1 MRKFSLVFVF
11 VFISILSFSLDIR
24 DLKPSS
30 PYYSQVV
37 RIVSDGL
44 LELDSQGR
52 FNGSSN
58 VMRFDI
64 AFFGANLIDYLDQ
77 KYSSSFDNFEKRI
90 SQIDTESLENR
101 INNIETT
108 LYNYDGKII
117 SMEKKIDSK
126 ISGLNS
132 DIAQQKSRIEALE
145 KFMNVDGPLDTD
157 SAIFKIISDS
167 AATIANDTAKK
178 TADAYLKTLMSFSEQ
193 SNKKVDLFQSELL
206 RIEDKLDKTTDSIS
220 FLFAQYEE
228 KNRQQ
233 LNDYAKQRLD
243 SEMEGMKVALRNIVN
258 SHIGFYNQTAE
269 ATLSNLRDRI
279 AALEYSG
286 QNQYEKRFND
296 IISRLVYL
304 ESKET
309 VPSFQNTLQDDKQ
322 LLIIKKD
329 TQALADDI
337 KDIRTLYDKLN
348 NRVEYINA
356 FIETYDGRSEYF
368 TKKLSELE
376 SKNSDVNSFIGE
388 LRQMLENI
396 KNNSEITKPGS
407 ITDYVVKNDFV
418 NLQQEVRLMQE
429 YLNMYSDKFSQ
440 LYIYTVKANEYDEKF
455 KMAEKTQSIQNESF
469 QKLSLRTDSV
479 ESQINSLS
487 SIIKL
492 DKDTLNTIGNVASI
506 GKRVG
511 ENEKRLEELS
521 SLVYENQN
529 KLELIYNSDLLKQSN
544 SLVSEINKK
553 EIQKL
558 KEDYDF
564 LVKSYILLKNQA
576 ASSAAT
582 EIAGTAD
589 LNNMKTEIKRELS
602 SDLAS
607 DLIKIQSDMSDI
619 KKTVLSLDS
628 KYNELNAEKAS
639 KKEVA
644 DIESSVQKV
653 TASSELSSKITEM
666 EKQISELQ
674 KPNQDIFWSSTIS
687 GVLGVAVGALIT
699 YFLLSPSL

>member
-1 MRKFSLVFVF
+1 MRKFFLVIIFVF
-11 VFISILSFSLDIR
+11 VSILTFSLEIR

-37 RIVSDGL
+37 RMVTDGL

-64 AFFGANLIDYLDQ
+64 AFFGANLIDYLDK
-77 KYSSSFDNFEKRI
+77 KYSSSFDDFEKRI

-108 LYNYDGKII
+108 LYNYDSKII
-117 SMEKKIDSK
+117 SMEKRIDSK

-145 KFMNVDGPLDTD
+145 KFMNIDGPLDTD
-157 SAIFKIISDS
+157 SAIFKVISDN
-167 AATIANDTAKK
+167 AVAIANDTAKK
-178 TADAYLKTLMSFSEQ
+178 TADSYLKTLMSFSEQ

-206 RIEDKLDKTTDSIS
+206 RIEEKLDKTTDSIS

-269 ATLSNLRDRI
+269 ATLSTLRDRI

-309 VPSFQNTLQDDKQ
+309 VPAFQSTVQNDKE

-329 TQALADDI
+329 TQSLANDI
-337 KDIRTLYDKLN
+337 KDTKTLYDNLN

-356 FIETYDGRSEYF
+356 FIDTYDGRNEYF

-376 SKNSDVNSFIGE
+376 SKNSDVNSFVGE

-396 KNNSEITKPGS
+396 KATSDISIPAS
-407 ITDYVVKNDFV
+407 ITDYVLKNDFV

-440 LYIYTVKANEYDEKF
+440 LYIYTIKANEYDEKF
-455 KMAEKTQSIQNESF
+455 KISEKTQSAQNESI

-487 SIIKL
+487 SLIKL

-506 GKRVG
+506 AKRVG
-511 ENEKRLEELS
+511 ESEKKLEDLS

-544 SLVSEINKK
+544 SLVSEINKN

-564 LVKSYILLKNQA
+564 LVKSYILLKNQTV
-576 ASSAAT
+576 SPEAT
-582 EIAGTAD
+582 KIAETVD
-589 LNNMKTEIKRELS
+589 LSNMKTEIKRELS

-607 DLIKIQSDMSDI
+607 ELIKLQSDMSDI
-619 KKTVLSLDS
+619 KKTVFSLST
-628 KYNELNAEKAS
+628 KYNEINAEKAS

-644 DIESSVQKV
+644 DIELSVQKV
-653 TASSELSSKITEM
+653 TASSELSLKVTEM

>member
-1 MRKFSLVFVF
+1 MRKFFLVIIFVF
-11 VFISILSFSLDIR
+11 VSILTFSLEIR

-37 RIVSDGL
+37 RMVTDGL

-64 AFFGANLIDYLDQ
+64 AFFGANLIDYLDK
-77 KYSSSFDNFEKRI
+77 KYSSSFDDFEKRI

-108 LYNYDGKII
+108 LYNYDSKII
-117 SMEKKIDSK
+117 SMEKRIDSK

-145 KFMNVDGPLDTD
+145 KFMNIDGPLDTD
-157 SAIFKIISDS
+157 SAIFKVISDN
-167 AATIANDTAKK
+167 AVAIANDTAKK
-178 TADAYLKTLMSFSEQ
+178 TADSYLKTLMSFSEQ

-206 RIEDKLDKTTDSIS
+206 RIEEKLDKTTDSIS

-269 ATLSNLRDRI
+269 ATLSTLRDRI

-309 VPSFQNTLQDDKQ
+309 VPAFQSTVQNDKE

-329 TQALADDI
+329 TQSLANDI
-337 KDIRTLYDKLN
+337 KDTKTLYDNLN

-356 FIETYDGRSEYF
+356 FIDTYDGRNEYF

-376 SKNSDVNSFIGE
+376 SKNSDVNSFVGE

-396 KNNSEITKPGS
+396 KATSDQSIPSS
-407 ITDYVVKNDFV
+407 ITDYVLKNDFV

-429 YLNMYSDKFSQ
+429 YLNMYSDKLSQ
-440 LYIYTVKANEYDEKF
+440 LYIYTIKANEYDEKF
-455 KMAEKTQSIQNESF
+455 KISEKTQSAQNESI

-487 SIIKL
+487 SLIKL

-506 GKRVG
+506 AKRVG
-511 ENEKRLEELS
+511 ESEKKLEDLS

-544 SLVSEINKK
+544 SLV
-553 EIQKL
+553 
-558 KEDYDF
+558 
-564 LVKSYILLKNQA
+564 
-576 ASSAAT
+576 
-582 EIAGTAD
+582 
-589 LNNMKTEIKRELS
+589 
-602 SDLAS
+602 
-607 DLIKIQSDMSDI
+607 
-619 KKTVLSLDS
+619 
-628 KYNELNAEKAS
+628 
-639 KKEVA
+639 
-644 DIESSVQKV
+644 
-653 TASSELSSKITEM
+653 
-666 EKQISELQ
+666 
-674 KPNQDIFWSSTIS
+674 
-687 GVLGVAVGALIT
+687 
-699 YFLLSPSL
+699 

>member
-1 MRKFSLVFVF
+1 MRKFFLVFIFIF
-11 VFISILSFSLDIR
+11 VSIPVFSLEIR

-37 RIVSDGL
+37 RMVTDGL

-64 AFFGANLIDYLDQ
+64 AFFGANLIDYLDK
-77 KYSSSFDNFEKRI
+77 KYSSSFDDFEKRI

-108 LYNYDGKII
+108 LYNYDSKII

-132 DIAQQKSRIEALE
+132 DIAQQKSRVEALE
-145 KFMNVDGPLDTD
+145 KFMNIDGPLDTD
-157 SAIFKIISDS
+157 SAIFKVILDN
-167 AATIANDTAKK
+167 AAAIANDTAKK
-178 TADAYLKTLMSFSEQ
+178 TADSYLKTLMSFSEQ

-206 RIEDKLDKTTDSIS
+206 RIEEKLDKTTDSIS

-243 SEMEGMKVALRNIVN
+243 SEMEGIKVALRNIVN

-269 ATLSNLRDRI
+269 ATLSALRDRI

-296 IISRLVYL
+296 IISRLAYL

-309 VPSFQNTLQDDKQ
+309 VSTFQSTVQNDTE

-329 TQALADDI
+329 IESLANDI
-337 KDIRTLYDKLN
+337 KDNKTLYDKLN

-356 FIETYDGRSEYF
+356 FIDTYDNRNEYF
-368 TKKLSELE
+368 TRKLSELE
-376 SKNSDVNSFIGE
+376 SKNSDVNSFVGE

-396 KNNSEITKPGS
+396 KATSNQSIPSS
-407 ITDYVVKNDFV
+407 ITDYVLKNDFV

-429 YLNMYSDKFSQ
+429 YINMYSDKLSQ
-440 LYIYTVKANEYDEKF
+440 LYIYTIKANEYDEKF
-455 KMAEKTQSIQNESF
+455 KISEKTQSAQNESI
-469 QKLSLRTDSV
+469 QKLLLRTDSV

-487 SIIKL
+487 SLIKL

-506 GKRVG
+506 AKRVG
-511 ENEKRLEELS
+511 ESEKKLEDLS

-544 SLVSEINKK
+544 SLVSEINKN

-564 LVKSYILLKNQA
+564 LVKSYILLKNQTVSPETTKIA
-576 ASSAAT
+576 ETVDLSS
-582 EIAGTAD
+582 
-589 LNNMKTEIKRELS
+589 MKTEIKRELS

-607 DLIKIQSDMSDI
+607 ELIKLQSDMSDI
-619 KKTVLSLDS
+619 KKTVFSLST
-628 KYNELNAEKAS
+628 KYNEINAEKAS

-644 DIESSVQKV
+644 DIELSVQKV
-653 TASSELSSKITEM
+653 TASSELSLKVTEM

>member
-1 MRKFSLVFVF
+1 MRKFFLVFIFIF
-11 VFISILSFSLDIR
+11 VSIPVFSLEIR

-37 RIVSDGL
+37 RMVTDGL

-64 AFFGANLIDYLDQ
+64 AFFGANLIDYLDK
-77 KYSSSFDNFEKRI
+77 KYSSSFDDFEKRI

-108 LYNYDGKII
+108 LYNYDSKII

-132 DIAQQKSRIEALE
+132 DIAQQKSRVEALE
-145 KFMNVDGPLDTD
+145 KFMNIDGPLDTD
-157 SAIFKIISDS
+157 SAIFKVILDN
-167 AATIANDTAKK
+167 AAAIANDTAKK
-178 TADAYLKTLMSFSEQ
+178 TADSYLKTLMSFSEQ

-206 RIEDKLDKTTDSIS
+206 RIEEKLDKTTDSIS

-243 SEMEGMKVALRNIVN
+243 SEMEGIKVALRNIVN

-269 ATLSNLRDRI
+269 ATLSALRDRI

-296 IISRLVYL
+296 IISRLAYL

-309 VPSFQNTLQDDKQ
+309 VSTFQSTVQNDTE

-329 TQALADDI
+329 IESLANDI
-337 KDIRTLYDKLN
+337 KDNKTLYDKLN

-356 FIETYDGRSEYF
+356 FIDTYDNRNEYF
-368 TKKLSELE
+368 TRKLSELE
-376 SKNSDVNSFIGE
+376 SKNSDVNSFVGE

-396 KNNSEITKPGS
+396 KATSDQSIPSS
-407 ITDYVVKNDFV
+407 ITDYVLKNDFV

-429 YLNMYSDKFSQ
+429 YINMYSDKLSQ
-440 LYIYTVKANEYDEKF
+440 LYIYTIKANEYDEKF
-455 KMAEKTQSIQNESF
+455 KISEKTQSAQNESI

-487 SIIKL
+487 SLIKL

-506 GKRVG
+506 AKRVG
-511 ENEKRLEELS
+511 ESEKKLEDLS

-544 SLVSEINKK
+544 SLVSEINKN

-564 LVKSYILLKNQA
+564 LVKSYILLKNQTVSPETTKIA
-576 ASSAAT
+576 ETVDLSS
-582 EIAGTAD
+582 
-589 LNNMKTEIKRELS
+589 MKTEIKRELS

-607 DLIKIQSDMSDI
+607 ELIKLQSDMSDI
-619 KKTVLSLDS
+619 KKTVFSLST
-628 KYNELNAEKAS
+628 KYNEINAEKAS

-644 DIESSVQKV
+644 DIELSVQKV
-653 TASSELSSKITEM
+653 TASSELSLKVTEM

>member
-1 MRKFSLVFVF
+1 MRKFFLVIIFVF
-11 VFISILSFSLDIR
+11 VSILTFSLEIR

-37 RIVSDGL
+37 RMVTDGL

-64 AFFGANLIDYLDQ
+64 AFFGANLIDYLDK
-77 KYSSSFDNFEKRI
+77 KYSSSFDDFEKRI

-108 LYNYDGKII
+108 LYNYDSKII
-117 SMEKKIDSK
+117 SMEKRIDSK

-145 KFMNVDGPLDTD
+145 KFMNIDGPLDTD
-157 SAIFKIISDS
+157 SAIFKVISDN
-167 AATIANDTAKK
+167 AVAIANDTAKK
-178 TADAYLKTLMSFSEQ
+178 TADSYLKTLMSFSEQ

-206 RIEDKLDKTTDSIS
+206 RIEEKLDKTTDSIS

-269 ATLSNLRDRI
+269 ATLSTLRDRI

-309 VPSFQNTLQDDKQ
+309 VPAFQSTVQNDKE

-329 TQALADDI
+329 TQSLANDI
-337 KDIRTLYDKLN
+337 KDTKTLYDNLN

-356 FIETYDGRSEYF
+356 FIDTYDGRNEYF

-376 SKNSDVNSFIGE
+376 SKNSDVNSFVGE

-396 KNNSEITKPGS
+396 KATSDISIPAS
-407 ITDYVVKNDFV
+407 ITDYVLKNDFV

-440 LYIYTVKANEYDEKF
+440 LYIYTIKANEYDEKF
-455 KMAEKTQSIQNESF
+455 NISEKTQSLQNESM

-487 SIIKL
+487 SLIKL

-511 ENEKRLEELS
+511 ENEKKLEDLS

-576 ASSAAT
+576 VSPEAT
-582 EIAGTAD
+582 EIAETVD
-589 LNNMKTEIKRELS
+589 LSNMKTEIKRELS

-607 DLIKIQSDMSDI
+607 ELIKLQSDMSDT
-619 KKTVLSLDS
+619 KKTVLSLSS
-628 KYNELNAEKAS
+628 KYNEMNAEKAS

-644 DIESSVQKV
+644 DIELSVQKV
-653 TASSELSSKITEM
+653 TASSELSLKITEM

>member
-1 MRKFSLVFVF
+1 MVT
-11 VFISILSFSLDIR
+11 
-24 DLKPSS
+24 
-30 PYYSQVV
+30 
-37 RIVSDGL
+37 DGL

-64 AFFGANLIDYLDQ
+64 AFFGANLIDYLDK
-77 KYSSSFDNFEKRI
+77 KYSSSFDDFEKRI

-108 LYNYDGKII
+108 LYNYDSKII
-117 SMEKKIDSK
+117 SMEKRIDSK

-145 KFMNVDGPLDTD
+145 KFMNIDGPLDTD
-157 SAIFKIISDS
+157 SAIFKVISDN
-167 AATIANDTAKK
+167 AVAIANDTAKK
-178 TADAYLKTLMSFSEQ
+178 TADSYLKTLMSFSEQ

-206 RIEDKLDKTTDSIS
+206 RIEEKLDKTTDSIS

-269 ATLSNLRDRI
+269 ATLSTLRDRI

-309 VPSFQNTLQDDKQ
+309 VPAFQSTVQNDKE

-329 TQALADDI
+329 TQSLANDI
-337 KDIRTLYDKLN
+337 KDTKTLYDNLN

-356 FIETYDGRSEYF
+356 FIDTYDGRNEYF

-376 SKNSDVNSFIGE
+376 SKNSDVNSFVGE

-396 KNNSEITKPGS
+396 KATSDISIPAS
-407 ITDYVVKNDFV
+407 ITDYVLKNDFV

-440 LYIYTVKANEYDEKF
+440 LYIYTIKANEYDEKF
-455 KMAEKTQSIQNESF
+455 NISEKTQSLQNESM

-487 SIIKL
+487 SLIKL

-511 ENEKRLEELS
+511 ENEKKLEDLS

-576 ASSAAT
+576 VSPEAT
-582 EIAGTAD
+582 EIAETVD
-589 LNNMKTEIKRELS
+589 LSNMKTEIKRELS

-607 DLIKIQSDMSDI
+607 ELIKLQSDMSDT
-619 KKTVLSLDS
+619 KKTVLSLSS
-628 KYNELNAEKAS
+628 KYNEMNAEKAS

-644 DIESSVQKV
+644 DIELSVQKV
-653 TASSELSSKITEM
+653 TASSELSLKITEM

>member
-37 RIVSDGL
+37 RMVSDGL

-90 SQIDTESLENR
+90 SQIDIKSLENR

-348 NRVEYINA
+348 NGVEYINA

-674 KPNQDIFWSSTIS
+674 KPNQDIFWSSTLS

>member
-1 MRKFSLVFVF
+1 M
-11 VFISILSFSLDIR
+11 
-24 DLKPSS
+24 
-30 PYYSQVV
+30 
-37 RIVSDGL
+37 VSDGL

-90 SQIDTESLENR
+90 SQIDIKSLENR

-674 KPNQDIFWSSTIS
+674 KPNQDIFWSSTLS

>member
-1 MRKFSLVFVF
+1 
-11 VFISILSFSLDIR
+11 
-24 DLKPSS
+24 
-30 PYYSQVV
+30 
-37 RIVSDGL
+37 
-44 LELDSQGR
+44 
-52 FNGSSN
+52 
-58 VMRFDI
+58 
-64 AFFGANLIDYLDQ
+64 
-77 KYSSSFDNFEKRI
+77 
-90 SQIDTESLENR
+90 
-101 INNIETT
+101 
-108 LYNYDGKII
+108 
-117 SMEKKIDSK
+117 
-126 ISGLNS
+126 
-132 DIAQQKSRIEALE
+132 
-145 KFMNVDGPLDTD
+145 
-157 SAIFKIISDS
+157 
-167 AATIANDTAKK
+167 
-178 TADAYLKTLMSFSEQ
+178 
-193 SNKKVDLFQSELL
+193 
-206 RIEDKLDKTTDSIS
+206 
-220 FLFAQYEE
+220 
-228 KNRQQ
+228 
-233 LNDYAKQRLD
+233 DYAKQRLD

-396 KNNSEITKPGS
+396 KNNSEISKPGS

-529 KLELIYNSDLLKQSN
+529 KLELIYNSDLSKQSN

-582 EIAGTAD
+582 EIAETVD
-589 LNNMKTEIKRELS
+589 LSNMKTEIKRELS

-607 DLIKIQSDMSDI
+607 ELIKLQSDMSDT
-619 KKTVLSLDS
+619 KKTVLSLSS
-628 KYNELNAEKAS
+628 KYNEMNAEKAS

-644 DIESSVQKV
+644 DIELSVQKV
-653 TASSELSSKITEM
+653 TASSELSLKITEM

-687 GVLGVAVGALIT
+687 GVLGVAVGAMIT

>member
-1 MRKFSLVFVF
+1 MRKFFLVIIFVF
-11 VFISILSFSLDIR
+11 VSILTFSLEIR

-37 RIVSDGL
+37 RMVTDGL

-64 AFFGANLIDYLDQ
+64 AFFGANLIDYLDK
-77 KYSSSFDNFEKRI
+77 KYSSSFDDFEKRI

-108 LYNYDGKII
+108 LYNYDSKII
-117 SMEKKIDSK
+117 SMEKRIDSK

-145 KFMNVDGPLDTD
+145 KFMNIDGPLDTD
-157 SAIFKIISDS
+157 SAIFKVISDN
-167 AATIANDTAKK
+167 AVAIANDTAKK
-178 TADAYLKTLMSFSEQ
+178 TADSYLKTLMSFSEQ

-206 RIEDKLDKTTDSIS
+206 RIEEKLDKTTDSIS

-269 ATLSNLRDRI
+269 ATLSTLRDRI

-309 VPSFQNTLQDDKQ
+309 VPAFQSTVQNDKE

-329 TQALADDI
+329 TQSLANDI
-337 KDIRTLYDKLN
+337 KDTKTLYDNLN

-356 FIETYDGRSEYF
+356 FIDTYDGRNEYF

-376 SKNSDVNSFIGE
+376 SKNSDVNSFVGE

-396 KNNSEITKPGS
+396 KATSDISIPAS
-407 ITDYVVKNDFV
+407 ITDYVLKNDFV

-440 LYIYTVKANEYDEKF
+440 LYIYTIKANEYDEKF
-455 KMAEKTQSIQNESF
+455 KISEKTQSLQNESM

-487 SIIKL
+487 SLIKL

-511 ENEKRLEELS
+511 ENEKKLEDLS

-576 ASSAAT
+576 VSPEAT
-582 EIAGTAD
+582 EIAETVD
-589 LNNMKTEIKRELS
+589 LSNMKTEIKRELS

-607 DLIKIQSDMSDI
+607 ELIKLQSDMSDT
-619 KKTVLSLDS
+619 KKTVLSLSS
-628 KYNELNAEKAS
+628 KYNEMNAEKAS

-644 DIESSVQKV
+644 DIELSVQKV
-653 TASSELSSKITEM
+653 TASSELSLKITEM

-687 GVLGVAVGALIT
+687 GVLGVAVGAMIT

>member
-1 MRKFSLVFVF
+1 MRKFFLVVIFVF
-11 VFISILSFSLDIR
+11 VSILTFSLEIR

-37 RIVSDGL
+37 RMVTDGL

-64 AFFGANLIDYLDQ
+64 AFFGANLIDYLDK
-77 KYSSSFDNFEKRI
+77 KYSSSFDDFEKRI

-108 LYNYDGKII
+108 LYNYDSKII
-117 SMEKKIDSK
+117 SMEKRIDSK

-145 KFMNVDGPLDTD
+145 KFMNIDGPLDTD
-157 SAIFKIISDS
+157 SAIFKVISDN
-167 AATIANDTAKK
+167 AVAIANDTAKK
-178 TADAYLKTLMSFSEQ
+178 TADSYLKTLMSFSEQ

-206 RIEDKLDKTTDSIS
+206 RIEEKLDKTTDSIS

-269 ATLSNLRDRI
+269 ATLSTLRDRI

-309 VPSFQNTLQDDKQ
+309 VPAFQSTVQNDKE

-329 TQALADDI
+329 TQSLANDI
-337 KDIRTLYDKLN
+337 KDTKTLYDNLN

-356 FIETYDGRSEYF
+356 FIDTYDGRNEYF

-376 SKNSDVNSFIGE
+376 SKNSDVNSFVGE

-396 KNNSEITKPGS
+396 KATSDQSIPSS
-407 ITDYVVKNDFV
+407 ITDYVLKNDFV

-429 YLNMYSDKFSQ
+429 YINMYSDKLSQ
-440 LYIYTVKANEYDEKF
+440 LYIYTIKANEYDEKF
-455 KMAEKTQSIQNESF
+455 KISEKTGRKGTEGEESTGLGLILCKDF
-469 QKLSLRTDSV
+469 VKLNKGEIWA
-479 ESQINSLS
+479 ESAEGKGSTFYF
-487 SIIKL
+487 
-492 DKDTLNTIGNVASI
+492 TLPKG
-506 GKRVG
+506 
-511 ENEKRLEELS
+511 
-521 SLVYENQN
+521 
-529 KLELIYNSDLLKQSN
+529 
-544 SLVSEINKK
+544 
-553 EIQKL
+553 
-558 KEDYDF
+558 
-564 LVKSYILLKNQA
+564 
-576 ASSAAT
+576 
-582 EIAGTAD
+582 
-589 LNNMKTEIKRELS
+589 
-602 SDLAS
+602 
-607 DLIKIQSDMSDI
+607 
-619 KKTVLSLDS
+619 
-628 KYNELNAEKAS
+628 
-639 KKEVA
+639 
-644 DIESSVQKV
+644 
-653 TASSELSSKITEM
+653 
-666 EKQISELQ
+666 
-674 KPNQDIFWSSTIS
+674 
-687 GVLGVAVGALIT
+687 
-699 YFLLSPSL
+699 

>member
-1 MRKFSLVFVF
+1 MRKFFLVVIFVF
-11 VFISILSFSLDIR
+11 VSILTFSLEIR

-37 RIVSDGL
+37 RMVTDGL

-64 AFFGANLIDYLDQ
+64 AFFGANLIDYLDK
-77 KYSSSFDNFEKRI
+77 KYSSSFDDFEKRI

-108 LYNYDGKII
+108 LYNYDSKII
-117 SMEKKIDSK
+117 SMEKRIDSK

-145 KFMNVDGPLDTD
+145 KFMNIDGPLDTD
-157 SAIFKIISDS
+157 SAIFKVISDN
-167 AATIANDTAKK
+167 AVTIANDTAKK
-178 TADAYLKTLMSFSEQ
+178 TADSYLKTLMSFSEQ

-206 RIEDKLDKTTDSIS
+206 RIEEKLDKTTDSIS

-269 ATLSNLRDRI
+269 ATLSTLRDRI

-309 VPSFQNTLQDDKQ
+309 VPAFQSTVQNDKE

-329 TQALADDI
+329 TQSLANDI
-337 KDIRTLYDKLN
+337 KDTKTLYDNLN

-356 FIETYDGRSEYF
+356 FIDTYDGRNEYF

-376 SKNSDVNSFIGE
+376 SKNSDVNSFVGE

-396 KNNSEITKPGS
+396 KATSDISIPAS
-407 ITDYVVKNDFV
+407 ITDYVLKNDFV

-440 LYIYTVKANEYDEKF
+440 LYIYTIKANEYDEKF
-455 KMAEKTQSIQNESF
+455 KISEKTQSLQNESM

-487 SIIKL
+487 SLIKL

-511 ENEKRLEELS
+511 ENEKKLEDLS

-576 ASSAAT
+576 VSPEAT
-582 EIAGTAD
+582 EIAETVD
-589 LNNMKTEIKRELS
+589 LSNMKTEIKRELS

-607 DLIKIQSDMSDI
+607 ELIKLQSDMSDT
-619 KKTVLSLDS
+619 KKTVLSLSS
-628 KYNELNAEKAS
+628 KYNEMNAEKAS

-644 DIESSVQKV
+644 DIELSVQKV
-653 TASSELSSKITEM
+653 TASSELSLKITEM

>member
-37 RIVSDGL
+37 RMVSDGL

-90 SQIDTESLENR
+90 SQIDIKSLENR

-396 KNNSEITKPGS
+396 KNNSEISKPGS

-674 KPNQDIFWSSTIS
+674 KPNQDIFWSSTLS